1 MRYSRQNTI
10 LEIISN
16 HDVETQTELCNMLI
30 DKGYK
35 VTQATVSR
43 DINTYFQRR
52 IAQVP

>member
-43 DINTYFQRR
+43 D
-52 IAQVP
+52 